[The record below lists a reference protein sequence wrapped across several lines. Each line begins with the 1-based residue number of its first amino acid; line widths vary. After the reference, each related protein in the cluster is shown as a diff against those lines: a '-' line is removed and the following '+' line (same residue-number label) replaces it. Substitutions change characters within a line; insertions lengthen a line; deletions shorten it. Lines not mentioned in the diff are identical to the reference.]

1 MLKSKKHRLYCYENS
16 KGTMLD
22 LEGAIKEVRSFKATL
37 FVFLNRAWEMHKQIS
52 FTFLSS
58 TYVYKKVATKLQN
71 FLIWVKHFANK

>member
-37 FVFLNRAWEMHKQIS
+37 FVVLNRAWEMHKQIS
-52 FTFLSS
+52 FTFFILYSLHTS
-58 TYVYKKVATKLQN
+58 TKRLLRN
-71 FLIWVKHFANK
+71 FKIS

>member
-52 FTFLSS
+52 FTFFIL
-58 TYVYKKVATKLQN
+58 YICLQKKLLRN
-71 FLIWVKHFANK
+71 FKIS